1 MLQLQC
7 HHHARQPI
15 RAAPAATAHMT
26 RTHHYNV
33 IGGFHHCLPPHRRDI
48 TDGRR
53 PSFSEHT
60 PTLHFTGYDCVG
72 KDPCPHVSVD
82 PNRTPHRPAIGSDAL
97 SPSNDEHYA
106 LVIWYAGEWNIQ
118 VLPVISAFELDEAH
132 NRILWG
138 RSPLAISAPQTT
150 GSLHSLDHRAA
161 IMALWPP
168 NSPVTG
174 PVTFKWDT
182 FWQFEIKLTDSLT
195 KGESIDDYLGEMAS
209 RKQDV
214 ATLVSWVE
222 DITATPITQE
232 AAPGEMVQSDVGPI
246 LVNLFEESYR
256 VRATVGMAL
265 VASDG
270 EVILRYRDDF
280 ESILGEQRN
289 PNRVGR
295 DLAMSLAREITKM
308 WPIDP
313 RLDEHSI

>member
-1 MLQLQC
+1 MSPWTRIVLPIALLLSSGC
-7 HHHARQPI
+7 IKPPPTTNITPWLFEARPE
-15 RAAPAATAHMT
+15 
-26 RTHHYNV
+26 N
-33 IGGFHHCLPPHRRDI
+33 G
-48 TDGRR
+48 
-53 PSFSEHT
+53 
-60 PTLHFTGYDCVG
+60 
-72 KDPCPHVSVD
+72 
-82 PNRTPHRPAIGSDAL
+82 
-97 SPSNDEHYA
+97 
-106 LVIWYAGEWNIQ
+106 NIQ
-118 VLPVISAFELDEAH
+118 VLPVISAFELDEATQQDFVGPIPH
-132 NRILWG
+132 WRYQLRKQRVRSILSIPDAVAIALPG
-138 RSPLAISAPQTT
+138 ALASQLP
-150 GSLHSLDHRAA
+150 SN
-161 IMALWPP
+161 WPGHFQVGHFP
-168 NSPVTG
+168 GGLKS
-174 PVTFKWDT
+174 
-182 FWQFEIKLTDSLT
+182 KLTDSLT

-246 LVNLFEESYR
+246 LVSLFEESYR